1 MSTFIGQLIGF
12 AVIVFIIVKW
22 VVPPVKG
29 LMQKQQEAVRTA
41 LAESAEAAR
50 KLADADAMH
59 AKALADA
66 KAESSK
72 VTEEARADSERI
84 AAQLQE
90 QAGTEAERIK
100 AQGEQQV
107 HLLRQQ
113 TIRGLRHEL
122 GAESVQKAEE
132 LVRNY
137 VADPAQQS
145 ATVDRF
151 LGELESMAP
160 STAVLEAGASL
171 NLRAASREALA
182 EVVKKFDEVA
192 GGLDADALTALADDL
207 TAVAKV
213 LLGEQILNK
222 HLADP
227 TDNPEPKVRLVER
240 LFDGKIGAPALE
252 LVKTA
257 VAQRWSAEGNLVDAI
272 EHVARLALLAR
283 ADRNNEG
290 EAVEDQLFRFGRVLD
305 EQPRLSSL
313 LTDQTTDAQGRVSLL
328 RNVLSRT
335 GGENGSVNDTAA
347 TLLAQTVELLRGERA
362 DAAVADLA
370 ELAVARRGEVVAHV
384 TAAADL
390 SPEQRA
396 RLAEVLS
403 RIYNHPVSIQLNV
416 DPTVLGGLLITVGD
430 EVIDG
435 SISSRLAAARSGLP
449 D

>member
-12 AVIVFIIVKW
+12 VVIVFIIVKW

-29 LMQKQQEAVRTA
+29 LMAKQQEAIRVA
-41 LAESAEAAR
+41 LAESAEAAK

-59 AKALADA
+59 AKAVEDA
-66 KAESSK
+66 KAESAK
-72 VTEEARADSERI
+72 VTEEAKADSERI
-84 AAQLQE
+84 EAQLQE
-90 QAGTEAERIK
+90 QAVTEAERIK

-122 GAESVQKAEE
+122 GADSVQKAED
-132 LVRNY
+132 LVRQY
-137 VADPAQQS
+137 VSDPEQQS

-160 STAVLEAGASL
+160 STAVLETGASL

-182 EVVKKFDEVA
+182 EVVKKFDDA
-192 GGLDADALTALADDL
+192 SGGLDAAGRTAVADDL
-207 TAVAKV
+207 TAVAK
-213 LLGEQILNK
+213 LLLSEPILAK

-227 TDNPEPKVRLVER
+227 TDNPEPKVRLAQR
-240 LFDGKIGAPALE
+240 LFGDKISPAAQE
-252 LVKTA
+252 LLKTA
-257 VAQRWSAEGNLVDAI
+257 VSQRWSAESNLVDAL
-272 EHVARLALLAR
+272 EHVARLALLSR
-283 ADRNNEG
+283 ADAGGEG

-305 EQPRLSSL
+305 AQPRLSNL
-313 LTDQTTDAQGRVSLL
+313 LSDTTTPAQGRIALL
-328 RNVLSRT
+328 RKVL
-335 GGENGSVNDTAA
+335 DTAGDVNETA
-347 TLLAQTVELLRGERA
+347 AALLAQTVELLRGERA

-370 ELAVARRGEVVAHV
+370 ELAVVRRGEVVAHV

-390 SPEQRA
+390 SDQQRT
-396 RLAEVLS
+396 RLAEVLG
-403 RIYNHPVSIQLNV
+403 RIYSHPVAIQLNV
-416 DPTVLGGLLITVGD
+416 DPAVLGGLLITVGD

>member
-12 AVIVFIIVKW
+12 GVIVFIIVKW

-29 LMQKQQEAVRTA
+29 LMQKQQEAIRTA
-41 LAESAEAAR
+41 LAESAEAAK

-59 AKALADA
+59 AKAVADA
-66 KAESSK
+66 KAESAK
-72 VTEEARADSERI
+72 VTDEARADSERI
-84 AAQLQE
+84 GAQLQE
-90 QAGTEAERIK
+90 QAATEAERIK
-100 AQGEQQV
+100 AQGEQQI

-122 GAESVQKAEE
+122 GAESVQKAED
-132 LVRNY
+132 LVRQY
-137 VADPAQQS
+137 VSDPAQQS

-182 EVVKKFDEVA
+182 EVVKKFDQTA
-192 GGLDADALTALADDL
+192 GGLDAAGLTTLADDL
-207 TAVAKV
+207 ASVAKL
-213 LLGEQILNK
+213 LLGQPILGK

-227 TDNPEPKVRLVER
+227 TDNPDPKIRLAER
-240 LFDGKIGAPALE
+240 LFDGKISAPALD

-257 VAQRWSAEGNLVDAI
+257 ASQRWSAAGNLVDAL

-283 ADRNNEG
+283 ADKSGEG

-305 EQPRLSSL
+305 AQPRLSSL
-313 LTDQTTDAQGRVSLL
+313 LSDVTTPAEGRVSLL
-328 RNVLSRT
+328 RKVLESS
-335 GGENGSVNDTAA
+335 GGVNETAA
-347 TLLAQTVELLRGERA
+347 ALLAQTVELLRGERA
-362 DAAVADLA
+362 DEAVADLA

-384 TAAADL
+384 TAAAEL
-390 SPEQRA
+390 SDQQRT
-396 RLAEVLS
+396 RLAEVLG
-403 RIYNHPVSIQLNV
+403 RIYSHPVSIQLNV
-416 DPTVLGGLLITVGD
+416 DPAVLGGLLITVGD

>member
-29 LMQKQQEAVRTA
+29 LMQKQQEAIRVA
-41 LAESAEAAR
+41 LAESAEAAK
-50 KLADADAMH
+50 KLAEADAMH
-59 AKALADA
+59 AKAVEEA
-66 KAESSK
+66 KAESAK
-72 VTEEARADSERI
+72 VTEEAKADSERI
-84 AAQLQE
+84 EAQLQE
-90 QAGTEAERIK
+90 QAVTEAERIK

-122 GAESVQKAEE
+122 GADSVQRAED
-132 LVRNY
+132 LVRQY
-137 VADPAQQS
+137 VSNPAQQS

-182 EVVKKFDEVA
+182 EVVKKFDDTS
-192 GGLDADALTALADDL
+192 GGLDAAGRTAVADDL
-207 TAVAKV
+207 TAVAKL
-213 LLGEQILNK
+213 LLGEPILAK

-227 TDNPEPKVRLVER
+227 ADNAEPKVRLAQR
-240 LFDGKIGAPALE
+240 LFGDKISPAAQDL
-252 LVKTA
+252 LKTA
-257 VAQRWSAEGNLVDAI
+257 VSQRWSAEGNLVDAL
-272 EHVARLALLAR
+272 EHVARLALLSR
-283 ADRNNEG
+283 ADAAGEG

-305 EQPRLSSL
+305 AQPRLSSL
-313 LTDQTTDAQGRVSLL
+313 LSDTTTPAEGRITLL
-328 RNVLSRT
+328 RKVL
-335 GGENGSVNDTAA
+335 DTAGDVNETA
-347 TLLAQTVELLRGERA
+347 AALLAQTVELLRGERA

-370 ELAVARRGEVVAHV
+370 ELAVVRRGEVVAHV

-390 SPEQRA
+390 SDQQRT
-396 RLAEVLS
+396 RLAEVLG
-403 RIYNHPVSIQLNV
+403 RIYSHPVAIQLNV
-416 DPTVLGGLLITVGD
+416 DPAVLGGLLITVGD

>member
-29 LMQKQQEAVRTA
+29 LMRKQQEAVRAA
-41 LAESAEAAR
+41 LAESEEAAR

-72 VTEEARADSERI
+72 VTDEARADSERI
-84 AAQLQE
+84 AAQLEE

-100 AQGEQQV
+100 AQGDQQI

-122 GAESVQKAEE
+122 GAESVQKAED

-182 EVVKKFDEVA
+182 EVVKKFDETA
-192 GGLDADALTALADDL
+192 GGLDAGALTTLADDL

-213 LLGEQILNK
+213 LLGEPILNK

-227 TDNPEPKVRLVER
+227 TDNPAPKVRLAER
-240 LFDGKIGAPALE
+240 LFDGKISPAALD
-252 LVKTA
+252 LLKTA
-257 VAQRWSAEGNLVDAI
+257 ASQRWSAESNLVDAL

-283 ADRNNEG
+283 ADKNNEG

-305 EQPRLSSL
+305 AQPRLSSL
-313 LTDQTTDAQGRVSLL
+313 LTDETTDAHGRVGLL
-328 RNVLSRT
+328 RNVLSRS
-335 GGENGSVNDTAA
+335 GDVNDTAA
-347 TLLAQTVELLRGERA
+347 ALLAQTVELLRGERA

-390 SPEQRA
+390 SAEQRT
-396 RLAEVLS
+396 RLSEVLA
-403 RIYNHPVSIQLNV
+403 RIYSHPVSIQLNV
-416 DPTVLGGLLITVGD
+416 DPAVLGGLLITVGD